1 VADVVVAGS
10 ADLLT
15 REDER
20 TGSVAEKKIIDRT
33 QINGVEVISTE
44 PARGIVIPGQ
54 PERIVSTVERVLL
67 ADGNEWFRCKM
78 NPDECDYYKEDL
90 KPILAHQR
98 THSPALTAK
107 KATAE
112 LAKEK
117 AKRDAEFKRRS
128 NGMKTANEEKQR
140 RYETEVTSTD
150 KRVAAIQRRFSD
162 MAVGIKKIT
171 DELSR
176 VAESMR
182 QVNEELGKITPEADV
197 DPAILEKAAA
207 YDVLKGIL
215 NK

>member
-1 VADVVVAGS
+1 M
-10 ADLLT
+10 T
-15 REDER
+15 
-20 TGSVAEKKIIDRT
+20 EKKIVDRT
-33 QINGVEVISTE
+33 QLNGVEVISTE

-54 PERIVSTVERVLL
+54 PERDISTVERVLL
-67 ADGNEWFRCKM
+67 LDGSEWFRCKVI
-78 NPDECDYYKEDL
+78 PEECDYDAATL
-90 KPILAHQR
+90 KSVLAHQR
-98 THSPALTAK
+98 VHSPALTAK

-128 NGMKTANEEKQR
+128 TGMKTANEEKQR
-140 RYETEVTSTD
+140 RYEAEVTSTD
-150 KRVAAIQRRFSD
+150 KRIAAIQRRFSD